1 MYKVML
7 VDDEEIVTEGLKKKI
22 DWMGLQ
28 LEITGIAQD
37 GLEALKMI
45 EETTPDI
52 LITDVIMP
60 VMDGLKLIET
70 IKAMGKN
77 IKTIILSGHDEFS
90 YAQKAL
96 KLGASEYQLKPIS
109 VEELEELLARIV
121 SKLNEERQEEQ
132 VKNKL
137 KKDNVQNSE
146 IVKRHILTSILE
158 GRADNP
164 EKLTRMIH
172 DINKDYLTN
181 KIVVSVI
188 ELDDYS
194 RIFVD
199 TNSKEREL
207 TIFSMLNI
215 TSEIVESNNKG
226 FPIILDEKRLAA
238 ITFYDSRWSTQQIS
252 NSYTWL
258 FRLIKDNIKKYQGY
272 SVTIGVGQVV
282 DNVFETRESYLGACE
297 AVKYKLVCGKGRMIH
312 YDRILKSSGQLQ
324 KMFAD
329 DERHIL
335 ELINALDK
343 KGLYEYIDQL
353 HKNIVEQPIHSYED
367 VINVCYK
374 LVLLAKFLLDQ
385 HSDSNETS
393 ETEIALL
400 EQIKKFE
407 GIDQLIGW
415 IKEFFSNVF
424 DVANSKNKRQ
434 FNSIINYVIENIE
447 KNYMNEIELNGMAQ
461 KLFISANYL
470 STLFKKET
478 GISFKTYLTNHRLM
492 KAKKLL
498 LDPQY
503 KIYQIANLVGY
514 ENEEY
519 LCRLFKSNFGIT
531 CKEYR
536 DRNDII
542 RGC

>member
-7 VDDEEIVTEGLKKKI
+7 VDDEEIVIEGLKKKI
-22 DWMGLQ
+22 DWEGLQ
-28 LEITGIAQD
+28 LEIAGVAQD

-96 KLGASEYQLKPIS
+96 KLGAAEYQLKPIS
-109 VEELEELLARIV
+109 VEELEELLERIIT
-121 SKLNEERQEEQ
+121 KINEERQEEQ

-137 KKDNVQNSE
+137 KKDNIQNSE
-146 IVKRHILTSILE
+146 IVKRHIFTSILE

-164 EKLTRMIH
+164 EKLTSMIH

-181 KIVVSVI
+181 KIVVSVV

-194 RIFVD
+194 KLFTD
-199 TNSKEREL
+199 TNNKEREL

-215 TSEIVESNNKG
+215 ASEIVESNNKG
-226 FPIILDEKRLAA
+226 FSIILDEKRLAA
-238 ITFYDSRWSTQQIS
+238 ITFYDNRWSTQQIS

-258 FRLIKDNIKKYQGY
+258 FCLIKDNIKKYLGY
-272 SVTIGVGQVV
+272 SVTIGVGQVAG
-282 DNVFETRESYLGACE
+282 NVFETRESYLGACN
-297 AVKYKLVCGKGRMIH
+297 AVKYKLVYGKGRMIH
-312 YDRILKSSGQLQ
+312 YDRIPNSSGQLQ
-324 KMFAD
+324 KMFSD
-329 DERHIL
+329 DERHLL

-343 KGLYEYIDQL
+343 KGISEYIDQL
-353 HKNIVEQPIHSYED
+353 HKNIAEKPIHTYED

-374 LVLLAKFLLDQ
+374 LVLMAKSLLDQ
-385 HSDSNETS
+385 HSNSNETS

-407 GIDQLIGW
+407 GIDQLMLW

-434 FNSIINYVIENIE
+434 YNSIVNYVIENIE

-461 KLFISANYL
+461 KLFLSANYL

-478 GISFKTYLTNHRLM
+478 GISFKSYLTNCRLN

-498 LDPQY
+498 LNPQY
-503 KIYQIANLVGY
+503 KIYQIANMVGY

-536 DRNDII
+536 DRNDIN
-542 RGC
+542 R

>member
-22 DWMGLQ
+22 NWEGLQ
-28 LEITGIAQD
+28 LEISGIAQD

-96 KLGASEYQLKPIS
+96 KLGAAEYQLKPIS
-109 VEELEELLARIV
+109 VEELEGLLERIV
-121 SKLNEERQEEQ
+121 LEINEERQEEQ

-137 KKDNVQNSE
+137 KRDNVQNTE
-146 IVKRHILTSILE
+146 IVKLHIFTSILE

-164 EKLTRMIH
+164 DKLTRIIY
-172 DINKDYLTN
+172 DINKEYLTN

-194 RIFVD
+194 KIFID
-199 TNSKEREL
+199 KNMNEREL

-226 FPIILDEKRLAA
+226 FAIILDEKRLAT
-238 ITFYDSRWSTQQIS
+238 ITFYDSGWSTHQIS

-272 SVTIGVGQVV
+272 SVTIAVGQVV
-282 DNVFETRESYLGACE
+282 DKVFEIRESYLGACQ
-297 AVKYKLVCGKGRMIH
+297 AVKYKLLYGKGRINH
-312 YDRILKSSGQLQ
+312 SDRIPKSNGQLQ
-324 KMFAD
+324 KMFSD
-329 DERHIL
+329 DERNLL
-335 ELINALDK
+335 ELINELDK
-343 KGLYEYIDQL
+343 KGLFEYIEKL
-353 HKNIVEQPIHSYED
+353 HKNIVEKPIHSYED

-374 LVLLAKFLLDQ
+374 LVLMAKSLLDQ
-385 HSDSNETS
+385 HSNSNETT

-400 EQIKKFE
+400 EQIKEFE
-407 GIDQLIGW
+407 DIDQLMGW
-415 IKEFFSNVF
+415 IKEFISNVF

-447 KNYMNEIELNGMAQ
+447 KNYMNEIELNDLAR

-478 GISFKTYLTNHRLM
+478 GISFKNYLTNHRLM

-503 KIYQIANLVGY
+503 KIYQIANMVGY

-542 RGC
+542 K

>member
-7 VDDEEIVTEGLKKKI
+7 VDDEEIVIEGLKKKI
-22 DWMGLQ
+22 DWQSLQ
-28 LEITGIAQD
+28 LEVAGVAQD
-37 GLEALKMI
+37 GLEALKII

-109 VEELEELLARIV
+109 VEELEELLERIIT
-121 SKLNEERQEEQ
+121 KINEERQEEQ
-132 VKNKL
+132 VKSKL
-137 KKDNVQNSE
+137 KRDNMQNSE
-146 IVKRHILTSILE
+146 IVKRHIFTSIIE
-158 GRADNP
+158 GRADKP
-164 EKLTRMIH
+164 DKLTRIIH
-172 DINKDYLTN
+172 DINREYLIS

-188 ELDDYS
+188 EIDDYPKLFTG
-194 RIFVD
+194 I
-199 TNSKEREL
+199 NSKEREL
-207 TIFSMLNI
+207 AIFSMLNI
-215 TSEIVESNNKG
+215 TGEIVESNNKG
-226 FPIILDEKRLAA
+226 FVVILDDKRLAA
-238 ITFYDSRWSTQQIS
+238 ITFYDSGWSIHRIS

-258 FRLIKDNIKKYQGY
+258 FNLIKENIKKYQGY
-272 SVTIGVGQVV
+272 SVTIAVGQVV
-282 DNVFETRESYLGACE
+282 DDVFLIRESYLGACE
-297 AVKYKLVCGKGRMIH
+297 ALKYKLLYGKGRMIH
-312 YDRILKSSGQLQ
+312 SDRFPKSSGQLQ
-324 KMFAD
+324 KMFSD
-329 DERHIL
+329 DERHIS
-335 ELINALDK
+335 ELISALDK
-343 KGLYEYIDQL
+343 DGLFEYIDQL
-353 HKNIVEQPIHSYED
+353 HKNIVEKPIHSYED

-374 LVLLAKFLLDQ
+374 LVLMAKSLLDQ
-385 HSDSNETS
+385 YSNSNEST

-400 EQIKKFE
+400 EQINKFE
-407 GIDQLIGW
+407 GIDQLMRW

-424 DVANSKNKRQ
+424 DVVKSKNKRQ
-434 FNSIINYVIENIE
+434 YNSIVNYVIENIE
-447 KNYMNEIELNGMAQ
+447 KNYMSQIELNGMAQ
-461 KLFISANYL
+461 KLFLSANYL

-478 GISFKTYLTNHRLM
+478 GISFKSYLTNYRLD
-492 KAKKLL
+492 KAKKMLQ
-498 LDPQY
+498 DPQY

-536 DRNDII
+536 DRNNISQ
-542 RGC
+542 

>member
-7 VDDEEIVTEGLKKKI
+7 VDDEEIVIEGLKKKI
-22 DWMGLQ
+22 DWEGLQ
-28 LEITGIAQD
+28 LEVAGIAQD
-37 GLEALKMI
+37 GLEALKII
-45 EETTPDI
+45 EETAPDI

-96 KLGASEYQLKPIS
+96 KLGAAEYQLKPIS
-109 VEELEELLARIV
+109 VEELEELLEKIIIN
-121 SKLNEERQEEQ
+121 LNEERQEEQ
-132 VKNKL
+132 LKNKL
-137 KKDNVQNSE
+137 KKENIQNFE
-146 IVKRHILTSILE
+146 MVKRHIFTNLLE
-158 GRADNP
+158 GRADHT
-164 EKLTRMIH
+164 EKLKSIIS
-172 DINKDYLTN
+172 DINKDYLSN

-194 RIFVD
+194 QLFD
-199 TNSKEREL
+199 GKSSKEREL

-215 TSEIVESNNKG
+215 TGEIVESNNMG
-226 FPIILDEKRLAA
+226 FSVILDEKRLAI
-238 ITFYDSRWSTQQIS
+238 ITFYDSGWSGSRIS
-252 NSYTWL
+252 NSYMWL
-258 FRLIKDNIKKYQGY
+258 FTLIKDNIIKYQSY
-272 SVTIGVGQVV
+272 SVTVGVGQVAE
-282 DNVFETRESYLGACE
+282 NVFEVRESYLSACE
-297 AVKYKLVCGKGRMIH
+297 AVKYKLLYGKGR
-312 YDRILKSSGQLQ
+312 ILKYENLPKSGVQLQ
-324 KMFAD
+324 KLFTD
-329 DERHIL
+329 HEKNLL
-335 ELINALDK
+335 ELINSPDK
-343 KGLYEYIDQL
+343 QGLFEYIDQL
-353 HKNIVEQPIHSYED
+353 HRKITEKPGYYYED
-367 VINVCYK
+367 VINACYK
-374 LVLLAKFLLDQ
+374 LVLIAKSLLDQ
-385 HSDSNETS
+385 HSNSDETS

-407 GIDQLIGW
+407 SLDFLMSW
-415 IKEFFSNVF
+415 IKEYFSNVF
-424 DVANSKNKRQ
+424 DVLNSKNKRQ

-447 KNYMNEIELNGMAQ
+447 KNYMNEVELNSMAQ
-461 KLFISANYL
+461 KLFLSANYL

-478 GISFKTYLTNHRLM
+478 GISFKNYLTNYRLD

-503 KIYQIANLVGY
+503 KIYQVASLVGY

-536 DRNDII
+536 DRNNISK
-542 RGC
+542 

>member
-1 MYKVML
+1 MYKVIL
-7 VDDEEIVTEGLKKKI
+7 VDDEDIVLEGLTKKI
-22 DWMGLQ
+22 DWKGLQ
-28 LEITGIAQD
+28 LEVAGTAQD
-37 GLEALKMI
+37 GLEALKII

-70 IKAMGKN
+70 VKAMGKN

-96 KLGASEYQLKPIS
+96 KLGAAEYQLKPIS
-109 VEELEELLARIV
+109 VEELEELLERIV
-121 SKLNEERQEEQ
+121 AKISEERQEEL

-137 KKDNVQNSE
+137 KRDSIQNSE
-146 IVKRHILTSILE
+146 IVKRHIFTSIIE
-158 GRADNP
+158 GRADHP
-164 EKLTRMIH
+164 EKLTGIIH
-172 DINKDYLTN
+172 DINKEYLTN

-188 ELDDYS
+188 EMDDYS
-194 RIFVD
+194 KLFLD
-199 TNSKEREL
+199 AGNKEREL
-207 TIFSMLNI
+207 AIFSMLNI
-215 TSEIVESNNKG
+215 TGEIIESNNKG
-226 FPIILDEKRLAA
+226 FAIILDEKRLAV
-238 ITFYDSRWSTQQIS
+238 ITFYDSKWSAQQIS

-258 FRLIKDNIKKYQGY
+258 FRLIRDNIRKYQGC
-272 SVTIGVGQVV
+272 SVTIAVGPAV
-282 DNVFETRESYLGACE
+282 DHIFKARESYLGAFE
-297 AVKYKLVCGKGRMIH
+297 AVKYKLLSGKGRMIH
-312 YDRILKSSGQLQ
+312 YDRIPKSSGQLQ
-324 KMFAD
+324 KMFSE
-329 DERHIL
+329 DERNLL
-335 ELINALDK
+335 ELVNALDR
-343 KGLYEYIDQL
+343 KGLNEYIDQL
-353 HKNIVEQPIHSYED
+353 HKKIIETPMYSYED
-367 VINVCYK
+367 VMNVCYK
-374 LVLLAKFLLDQ
+374 LVLMAKSLLDQ
-385 HSDSNETS
+385 QGNSDETS
-393 ETEIALL
+393 ENEIALL

-407 GIDQLIGW
+407 GIDQLIDW

-434 FNSIINYVIENIE
+434 FNSIINYVIGNIE

-478 GISFKTYLTNHRLM
+478 GIPFKSYLTNYRLN

-503 KIYQIANLVGY
+503 KIYQVANLVGY

-519 LCRLFKSNFGIT
+519 LCRLFKSNFGVT

-536 DRNDII
+536 DKNDIS
-542 RGC
+542 R

>member
-7 VDDEEIVTEGLKKKI
+7 VDDEEIVIEGLKKKI
-22 DWMGLQ
+22 DWNGLQ
-28 LEITGIAQD
+28 LEIAGVAQD

-70 IKAMGKN
+70 IKAMGKS

-96 KLGASEYQLKPIS
+96 KLGAAEYQLKPIS
-109 VEELEELLARIV
+109 VEELEELLERIV
-121 SKLNEERQEEQ
+121 TKINEERQEEQ
-132 VKNKL
+132 VKSKL
-137 KKDNVQNSE
+137 KNDNIQNSE
-146 IVKRHILTSILE
+146 IVKRHIFTSLLE

-164 EKLTRMIH
+164 DKLTKMIH
-172 DINKDYLTN
+172 DINKDYLLN
-181 KIVVSVI
+181 KIVVSII
-188 ELDDYS
+188 EIDDYS
-194 RIFVD
+194 KIFID
-199 TNSKEREL
+199 TNNKEREL
-207 TIFSMLNI
+207 AIFSMLNI
-215 TSEIVESNNKG
+215 TGEIVESNNKG
-226 FPIILDEKRLAA
+226 FSIILDEKRLAT
-238 ITFYDSRWSTQQIS
+238 ITFYDSGWSTQQIS
-252 NSYTWL
+252 NSYNWL
-258 FRLIKDNIKKYQGY
+258 FSLIMDNIKKYQGY
-272 SVTIGVGQVV
+272 SVTVAVGQAV

-297 AVKYKLVCGKGRMIH
+297 AVKSKLCYGKGKMIH
-312 YDRILKSSGQLQ
+312 YDRIPKSSGQLQ
-324 KMFAD
+324 KIFSD
-329 DERHIL
+329 DEKQIL
-335 ELINALDK
+335 ELIRALDK
-343 KGLYEYIDQL
+343 KGLYEYIDKL
-353 HKNIVEQPIHSYED
+353 NKAIAEKPIHSYED

-374 LVLLAKFLLDQ
+374 LVLLAKSLLDQ
-385 HSDSNETS
+385 HSNSDETS

-400 EQIKKFE
+400 EQIKRFE
-407 GIDQLIGW
+407 GIDQLTGW

-447 KNYMNEIELNGMAQ
+447 KNYMNEIELNSMAQ

-478 GISFKTYLTNHRLM
+478 GISFKNYLTNYRLD

-519 LCRLFKSNFGIT
+519 LCRLFKSNFGVT

-536 DRNDII
+536 DRNEM
-542 RGC
+542 RV